1 MPRLFYALWPD
12 DATRAQL
19 AEAALTIDI
28 RDGRAVRPENL
39 HMTLHFLGEVDGDV
53 AGELAAMTTA
63 FEIAAFALEIGD
75 TGWWRGARVAWLASL
90 ATPPELDQL
99 FVHLQDYLHACG
111 MAPDDR
117 PFRPHITVARKVR
130 RAPRVSGSISVRWWV
145 DDFALIASQTDPAGA
160 RYEVLNRWPLGP

>member
-12 DATRAQL
+12 DATRAAL
-19 AEAALTIDI
+19 AEAATNIDI
-28 RDGRAVRPENL
+28 RDGRAVRAENL

-63 FEIAAFALEIGD
+63 VEIAPFVLEIAA
-75 TGWWRGARVAWLASL
+75 TGWWRGARVAWLAPFV
-90 ATPPELDQL
+90 TPPELGQL
-99 FVHLQDYLHACG
+99 CAQLEAHLHACG
-111 MAPDDR
+111 VAPDDR

-130 RAPRVSGSISVRWWV
+130 RAPRVLGSIAVHWRV

-160 RYEVLNRWPLGP
+160 RYVVRNRWPLRA